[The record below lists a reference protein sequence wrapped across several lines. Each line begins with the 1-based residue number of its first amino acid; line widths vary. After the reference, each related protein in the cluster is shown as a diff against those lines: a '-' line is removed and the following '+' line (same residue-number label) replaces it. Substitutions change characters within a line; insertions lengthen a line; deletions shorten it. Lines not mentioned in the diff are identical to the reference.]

1 MKTKY
6 VRIYSEE
13 ELRSKVQR
21 ISSMLKSMKQKIA
34 DDVRFGDIAA
44 LTKMWVQYEM
54 TRFVVTESFL
64 EEDEGYKYDP
74 YSLYIEREVEDDY
87 SDELK
92 DPDSLHS
99 GLVSLQ
105 FVFDNIQWLL
115 SNLRDIDRSQYMQK
129 YNLVLD
135 LATDIYRHL
144 DHSDPSEHEKFLCL
158 LDNLNYRYLNDTECD
173 DVLKEEVIINEVAR
187 QCKEA
192 DTLDKLI
199 TTLDL
204 VAD

>member
-21 ISSMLKSMKQKIA
+21 TSSMLKSMKQKIA

-44 LTKMWVQYEM
+44 LTEMWVQYEM

-92 DPDSLHS
+92 DPDSLHN

-105 FVFDNIQWLL
+105 FVFDDIQWLL

-129 YNLVLD
+129 YDLVLD

-158 LDNLNYRYLNDTECD
+158 LDDLNYRYLNDTECD
-173 DVLKEEVIINEVAR
+173 DVLKEEVIINEIAR

>member
-44 LTKMWVQYEM
+44 LTEMWVQYEM

-92 DPDSLHS
+92 DPDSLHN

-105 FVFDNIQWLL
+105 FVFDDIQWLL

-129 YNLVLD
+129 YDLVLD

-158 LDNLNYRYLNDTECD
+158 LDDLNYRYLNDTECD
-173 DVLKEEVIINEVAR
+173 DVLKEEVIINEIAR

-199 TTLDL
+199 TTFDL

>member
-44 LTKMWVQYEM
+44 LTEMWVQYEM

-92 DPDSLHS
+92 DPDSLHNE
-99 GLVSLQ
+99 LVSLQ
-105 FVFDNIQWLL
+105 LVFDNIQWLL

-129 YNLVLD
+129 YDLVLD

-158 LDNLNYRYLNDTECD
+158 LDDLNYRYLNDTDCD
-173 DVLKEEVIINEVAR
+173 DVLKEEVVLNEIAR

>member
-21 ISSMLKSMKQKIA
+21 TSSMLKSMKQKIA

-44 LTKMWVQYEM
+44 LTEMWVQYEM

-92 DPDSLHS
+92 DPDSLHN

-105 FVFDNIQWLL
+105 FVFDDIQWLL

-129 YNLVLD
+129 YDLVLD
-135 LATDIYRHL
+135 LATDIYRYL

-158 LDNLNYRYLNDTECD
+158 LDDLNYRYLNDTECD
-173 DVLKEEVIINEVAR
+173 DVLKEEVIINEIAR

>member
-44 LTKMWVQYEM
+44 LTEMWVQYEM

>member
-44 LTKMWVQYEM
+44 LTEMWVQYEM

-92 DPDSLHS
+92 DPDSLHNE
-99 GLVSLQ
+99 LVSLQ
-105 FVFDNIQWLL
+105 LVFDNIQWLL

-144 DHSDPSEHEKFLCL
+144 DHSNPSEHEKFLCL
-158 LDNLNYRYLNDTECD
+158 LDDLNYRYLNDTECD
-173 DVLKEEVIINEVAR
+173 DVLKEEVIINEIAR

>member
-21 ISSMLKSMKQKIA
+21 ISSMLKSMKQQIA

-44 LTKMWVQYEM
+44 LTEMWVQYEM

-64 EEDEGYKYDP
+64 EEDEGYKYNP

-92 DPDSLHS
+92 DPDSLHN

-105 FVFDNIQWLL
+105 FVFDDIQWLL

-129 YNLVLD
+129 YDLVLD

-158 LDNLNYRYLNDTECD
+158 LDDLNYRYLNDTDCD
-173 DVLKEEVIINEVAR
+173 DVLKEEVVLNEIAR

>member
-44 LTKMWVQYEM
+44 LTEMWVQYEM

-92 DPDSLHS
+92 DPDSLHN

-105 FVFDNIQWLL
+105 FVFDDIQWLL

-129 YNLVLD
+129 YDLVLD

-158 LDNLNYRYLNDTECD
+158 LDDLNYRYLNDTDCD
-173 DVLKEEVIINEVAR
+173 DVLKEEVVLNEIAR

>member
-44 LTKMWVQYEM
+44 LTEMWVQYEM

-92 DPDSLHS
+92 DPDSLHN

-105 FVFDNIQWLL
+105 FVFDDIQWLL

-158 LDNLNYRYLNDTECD
+158 LDDLNYRYLNDTDCD
-173 DVLKEEVIINEVAR
+173 DVLKEEVVLNEIAR

>member
-44 LTKMWVQYEM
+44 LTEMWVQYEM

-92 DPDSLHS
+92 D
-99 GLVSLQ
+99 
-105 FVFDNIQWLL
+105 
-115 SNLRDIDRSQYMQK
+115 
-129 YNLVLD
+129 
-135 LATDIYRHL
+135 
-144 DHSDPSEHEKFLCL
+144 
-158 LDNLNYRYLNDTECD
+158 
-173 DVLKEEVIINEVAR
+173 
-187 QCKEA
+187 
-192 DTLDKLI
+192 LI
-199 TTLDL
+199 KR
-204 VAD
+204 

>member
-44 LTKMWVQYEM
+44 LTEMWVQYEM

-64 EEDEGYKYDP
+64 EEDECYKYDP

-92 DPDSLHS
+92 DPDSLHN

-105 FVFDNIQWLL
+105 FVFDDIQWLL

-129 YNLVLD
+129 YDLVLD

-158 LDNLNYRYLNDTECD
+158 LDDLNYRYLNDTDCD
-173 DVLKEEVIINEVAR
+173 DVLKEEVVLNEIAR

>member
-44 LTKMWVQYEM
+44 LTEMWVQYEM

-92 DPDSLHS
+92 DPDSLHNE
-99 GLVSLQ
+99 LVSLQ
-105 FVFDNIQWLL
+105 LVFDNIQWLL

-144 DHSDPSEHEKFLCL
+144 DHSNPSEHEKFLCL
-158 LDNLNYRYLNDTECD
+158 LDDINYRYLNDTECD
-173 DVLKEEVIINEVAR
+173 DVLKEEVIINEIAR

>member
-44 LTKMWVQYEM
+44 LTEMWVQYEM

-92 DPDSLHS
+92 DPDSLHN

-158 LDNLNYRYLNDTECD
+158 LDDLNYRYLNDTECD
-173 DVLKEEVIINEVAR
+173 DVLKEEVIINEIAR

>member
-44 LTKMWVQYEM
+44 LTEMWVQYEM
-54 TRFVVTESFL
+54 TRFIVTESFL

-92 DPDSLHS
+92 DPDSLHN

-105 FVFDNIQWLL
+105 FVFDDIQWLL

-158 LDNLNYRYLNDTECD
+158 LDDLNYRYLNDTDCD
-173 DVLKEEVIINEVAR
+173 DVLKEEVVLNEIAR

>member
-13 ELRSKVQR
+13 ELRSKVQQ

-44 LTKMWVQYEM
+44 LTEMWVQYEM

-92 DPDSLHS
+92 DPDSLHN

-105 FVFDNIQWLL
+105 FVFDDIQWLL

-129 YNLVLD
+129 YDLVLD

-144 DHSDPSEHEKFLCL
+144 DHSDPSEHEKFLCI
-158 LDNLNYRYLNDTECD
+158 LDDLNYRYLNDTDCD
-173 DVLKEEVIINEVAR
+173 DVLKEEVVLNEIAR

>member
-44 LTKMWVQYEM
+44 LTEMWVQYEM

-64 EEDEGYKYDP
+64 EEDEGYKYNP

-92 DPDSLHS
+92 DPDSLHN

-105 FVFDNIQWLL
+105 FVFDDIQWLL

-129 YNLVLD
+129 YDLVLD

-158 LDNLNYRYLNDTECD
+158 LDDLNYRYLNDTDCD
-173 DVLKEEVIINEVAR
+173 DVLKEEVVLNEIAR

>member
-1 MKTKY
+1 MSQKVSIRFYKD
-6 VRIYSEE
+6 
-13 ELRSKVQR
+13 SKVQR

-44 LTKMWVQYEM
+44 LTEMWVQYEM

-92 DPDSLHS
+92 DPDSLHN

-105 FVFDNIQWLL
+105 FVFDDIQWLL

-158 LDNLNYRYLNDTECD
+158 LDDLNYRYLNDTDCD
-173 DVLKEEVIINEVAR
+173 DVLKEEVVLNEIAR